1 MNSVM
6 LIDVP
11 TDMCLPADCPI
22 RRKEATAT
30 MRSVVHDA
38 AKGVFGDG
46 DGLLGLFVRRQPKA
60 NGAWAR
66 AFDYDHSVALA
77 LLVCAGFEARAAAAL
92 INMDIAC
99 VVGPEGSSFLTK
111 KQTRDFVPALAGQDA
126 HGKPYAVLFRTDYR
140 NLDPAH
146 IQQPEGYF
154 VLGIDAGKVSHSNPL
169 LHAIKMATPCALGE
183 IELAWP
189 KN

>member
-1 MNSVM
+1 MKSVM

-11 TDMCLPADCPI
+11 TDMCLPADCPH
-22 RRKEATAT
+22 RRKEATVT
-30 MRSVVHDA
+30 MREVVDDT
-38 AKGVFGDG
+38 AKGVFANG

-77 LLVCAGFEARAAAAL
+77 LLICAGFEARAAAAL

-99 VVGPEGSSFLTK
+99 VVGPEGSNFLTK
-111 KQTRDFVPALAGQDA
+111 KQTRDFVPALTGRDA
-126 HGKPYAVLFRTDYR
+126 RGEPYAVLFRTDYR

-154 VLGIDAGKVSHSNPL
+154 VVGIEAGKMVRSNPL
-169 LHAIKMATPCALGE
+169 LHAIKMATPCPPGE
-183 IELAWP
+183 VELSWP